1 MAIIDDASTV
11 FQCTL
16 YAGTGSEQAITNSG
30 NSDLSADMLWFK
42 NRDEGNSHIFINS
55 VRGVTKGFQGDNTGA
70 EFTDSSYLSSIDS
83 DGFTVNTADNTN
95 YNGSNLVCWQW
106 KEAASVFDIVV
117 YDGNSTN
124 RTISHSLGVVPT
136 MIIFFC
142 ITASKNRIVYHQG
155 IGNTHSFILN
165 ESATEAD
172 VADHFNDTSP
182 TSSVFTVGTNA
193 SLNDD
198 NKSYVAYLFG
208 DSSVS
213 KCGLYLG
220 NGSTDGAMVN
230 TNFTPSFV
238 MIKRVAG
245 GNSGWFIYDNKR
257 DSLNPNTAYLAA
269 QVGGTEADG
278 YAVDFLSNGF
288 KLRHADADVNGAST
302 EYVYLAM
309 GAAPIVT
316 STGVPATA
324 V

>member
-42 NRDEGNSHIFINS
+42 NRDEGNSHIFSNS

-95 YNGSNLVCWQW
+95 YNGSNLVCWQ
-106 KEAASVFDIVV
+106 
-117 YDGNSTN
+117 
-124 RTISHSLGVVPT
+124 
-136 MIIFFC
+136 
-142 ITASKNRIVYHQG
+142 NRIVYHQG

-182 TSSVFTVGTNA
+182 TSSVFTVGTND
-193 SLNDD
+193 SLNGD